1 MMLFLLFRHFRRCIA
16 SFLMLEY
23 SVAITP
29 TALQQFREIIRY
41 IRNDLAMPRA
51 AEYLFNEISRGIANL
66 SSMPKRF
73 HVVDIQAFNSSEIRR
88 MNIRRYSFFY
98 LVDDSKLQVNIFA
111 IFYGSPTNDRLQRV
125 FKSSFR
131 QK

>member
-1 MMLFLLFRHFRRCIA
+1 
-16 SFLMLEY
+16 
-23 SVAITP
+23 
-29 TALQQFREIIRY
+29 
-41 IRNDLAMPRA
+41 MPRA